1 MNASEYQLHVS
12 FSRRHQAG
20 QQRAS
25 LLLIVQ
31 EDGVLV
37 LCSPWGGSLTG
48 KNFLPVPP
56 KYLSFCHK
64 PEKNQMFK
72 TQYPNL
78 PFSRAC
84 FVSFACNILKPI
96 YIVSLKVLG
105 FGDFLICHLWLKGF
119 ECIF

>member
-1 MNASEYQLHVS
+1 MSASEYQLHVS

-64 PEKNQMFK
+64 PEKIRCSRHSI
-72 TQYPNL
+72 L
-78 PFSRAC
+78 ISPFQERVV
-84 FVSFACNILKPI
+84 FRLLVTF
-96 YIVSLKVLG
+96 
-105 FGDFLICHLWLKGF
+105 
-119 ECIF
+119 